1 MGLQPGMTY
10 SISVE
15 STEVER
21 VLPGEKLITLEA
33 KADITDIR
41 FSAIPKGSAVSITGA
56 AFFEGEETVKVHR
69 TLYKELP
76 KISVSLYEIVSDER
90 ARSPVKVLD

>member
-1 MGLQPGMTY
+1 MGLQPGKTY

-15 STEVER
+15 STEIER
-21 VLPGEKLITLEA
+21 ALPGEKLIALEA

-41 FSAIPKGSAVSITGA
+41 FSAIPKDSAVSITGA

-69 TLYKELP
+69 ALYKELP
-76 KISVSLYEIVSDER
+76 KISVSLYERVNGVN
-90 ARSPVKVLD
+90 AKSPVKVLD